1 MKQSTSTGIFVS
13 VAVFL
18 SVFAT
23 TFMFLASQ
31 ATAEETP
38 DEAKPWAYTVGPE
51 DVLMI
56 SVWKNKDLSGEVIV
70 RPDGM
75 ITLPLIGDVIAA
87 GKTPSELREMI
98 TNMLLEF
105 QRSVV
110 VSVIAKQINSYR
122 IFILGE
128 VKTPGPY
135 TLKRK
140 TYLLQ
145 AIAMAGGFNQFAS
158 ENKIVLIREKE
169 GGADGSKKI
178 RIRFSDIV
186 DEDEAK
192 DQNLILKPGDTIFV
206 P

>member
-1 MKQSTSTGIFVS
+1 MKRSTFTDLFVA
-13 VAVFL
+13 VTVFL

-23 TFMFLASQ
+23 TSMLLASQ
-31 ATAEETP
+31 AIAEEAP
-38 DEAKPWAYTVGPE
+38 DETKAWSYTVGPE

-75 ITLPLIGDVIAA
+75 ITLPLVGDVLAA
-87 GKTPSELREMI
+87 GKTPGELREEI
-98 TNMLLEF
+98 KTKLLEF
-105 QRSVV
+105 QRSVTI
-110 VSVIAKQINSYR
+110 SVIVKAINSYR
-122 IFILGE
+122 IFVLGE
-128 VKTPGPY
+128 VKAPGPY

-145 AIAMAGGFNQFAS
+145 AIAMAGGFNEFAS

-169 GGADGSKKI
+169 DGSDGSKKI